1 MLKSNIQKEKIQK
14 KGDRENKLKCIAT
27 GLSIQFIEYSTLLLS
42 FIEIGLFYFSDSI
55 HLHFMRNGKSFLSYS
70 KELKRNAKEQTLNSL
85 LSLSNGIQVS
95 KCFKYKWIPTKK
107 NKLVTCKV
115 PSNGRRVDADR
126 RNLLALEVFSTVFVC
141 VLIVMLVKVFCQNYK
156 IIQ

>member
-1 MLKSNIQKEKIQK
+1 MLKSNIPKEKIQK

-55 HLHFMRNGKSFLSYS
+55 NLHFMRNGKSFLSYS
-70 KELKRNAKEQTLNSL
+70 KELKRHAKEQTLNSL

-95 KCFKYKWIPTKK
+95 KCFKYKWISTEK

-115 PSNGRRVDADR
+115 PSHISVMDEELMQTDVIYLLWKCFRRFLSAYW
-126 RNLLALEVFSTVFVC
+126 LLCL
-141 VLIVMLVKVFCQNYK
+141 
-156 IIQ
+156 